1 MRNLEQRIAEI
12 HHRSAEIIEK
22 RRKRRKHLLVACIPV
37 VLCMGLVFGV
47 RPLERATEDGIAPGS
62 PPSGELGMPE
72 MAPETV
78 LSGYMRMEVTGGG
91 LSRVY
96 MEQERITSAAEYLRG
111 CVSKGAQTNDT
122 IPDETTVITDKSQE
136 FTNTRGE
143 NNYSTAQSYTVIL
156 ESAAGTSE
164 QYLLVGD
171 VLYEA
176 DGQQGHILTE
186 KQAQELRS
194 LLGIAEP

>member
-12 HHRSAEIIEK
+12 HRRSAEIIEK

-37 VLCMGLVFGV
+37 VICIGLAFGV
-47 RPLERATEDGIAPGS
+47 RPLERATEDAVAPGAAAG
-62 PPSGELGMPE
+62 GETGMPE
-72 MAPETV
+72 AMPETV
-78 LSGYMRMEVTGGG
+78 LSGYVRMEITGGG
-91 LSRVY
+91 LSRIY
-96 MEQERITSAAEYLRG
+96 MEQERIASVAEYLRS
-111 CVSKGAQTNDT
+111 CVDKSAEPNDA
-122 IPDETTVITDKSQE
+122 IPNETTVITDKSQE

-143 NNYSTAQSYTVIL
+143 NNYSTAKSYTVIL

-164 QYLLVGD
+164 QYLLVGN